1 LIWTGGKKLGKKE
14 HEQKLEAGNAG
25 HTKRRLERGQGTDPS
40 LWRNAAGGKETVAL
54 RYGRDS
60 GLTL

>member
-1 LIWTGGKKLGKKE
+1 MILTGGKKLGKKE

-25 HTKRRLERGQGTDPS
+25 HTKLRLERGQVLSSS
-40 LWRNAAGGKETVAL
+40 LWRKAVGGKETVAL